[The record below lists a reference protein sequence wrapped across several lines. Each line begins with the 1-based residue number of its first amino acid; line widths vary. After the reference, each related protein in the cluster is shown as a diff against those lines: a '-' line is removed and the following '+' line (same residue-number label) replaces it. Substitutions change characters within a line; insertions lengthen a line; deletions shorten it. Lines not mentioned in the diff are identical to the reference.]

1 MERDRRIFTDN
12 AAWAE
17 VMTQEDPGCFER
29 PAKSQSPAFL
39 SIGCSDS
46 RAPASSVTGTVTSK
60 LSHSAF
66 V

>member
-1 MERDRRIFTDN
+1 
-12 AAWAE
+12 
-17 VMTQEDPGCFER
+17 MTQEDPGCFER